1 MSASS
6 LIGKSASNVVENVK
20 PTNGLYNPSVP
31 IIGDKNIKE
40 LRNIKFKDRYYLDQR
55 IDGQMKNT
63 EGTLGPNNKFL
74 TRIDYDRQI
83 DENYLRRQNPKNRK
97 TTHPADFYN
106 GSQLAYYGLPV
117 KIPRAVIPAPTIDP
131 MEQYQYQNRFINNP
145 LLPATKPYADLPT
158 IPDKTTTD
166 MVDRIVFDPTDIQK
180 QLDIDKLNSIDYIN
194 QTSGIDFDKGKNQ
207 YNEPTIKTPSKFN
220 PK

>member
-6 LIGKSASNVVENVK
+6 LIGKSSMVVENVK
-20 PTNGLYNPSVP
+20 SKNGLYNPSIP
-31 IIGDKNIKE
+31 IIADKNIKE

-63 EGTLGPNNKFL
+63 EGTIGPNNKFL

-97 TTHPADFYN
+97 HTDPADFYN
-106 GSQLAYYGLPV
+106 GSQLSYYGLPV
-117 KIPRAVIPAPTIDP
+117 KIPRAIIQQQTIDP
-131 MEQYQYQNRFINNP
+131 MEQYQYQNRFISNP
-145 LLPATKPYADLPT
+145 LLPATRPSPTPEPFPQKPS
-158 IPDKTTTD
+158 D
-166 MVDRIVFDPTDIQK
+166 MMDNIGFDPVDIQK
-180 QLDIDKLNSIDYIN
+180 QLEIDKLNSIGYIN
-194 QTSGIDFDKGKNQ
+194 QNSGIVFDKGKNQ
-207 YNEPTIKTPSKFN
+207 YNEPIIRTGPKFY

>member
-6 LIGKSASNVVENVK
+6 LIGSSASNVVENVK
-20 PTNGLYNPSVP
+20 PANGLYNPSVP

-97 TTHPADFYN
+97 HTDPADFYN

-117 KIPRAVIPAPTIDP
+117 KIPRAVIAAPTINP
-131 MEQYQYQNRFINNP
+131 MDQYQYQNRFINNP

-158 IPDKTTTD
+158 YAVQTSD
-166 MVDRIVFDPTDIQK
+166 MTDRIGFDPTDIQK
-180 QLDIDKLNSIDYIN
+180 QLEIDKLNSIGYIN

-207 YNEPTIKTPSKFN
+207 YNEPTIKTPSNFY

>member
-20 PTNGLYNPSVP
+20 PANGLYNPSVP

-97 TTHPADFYN
+97 HTDPADFYN

-117 KIPRAVIPAPTIDP
+117 KIPRAVITQPTIDP
-131 MEQYQYQNRFINNP
+131 MEQYQYQNRFISNP
-145 LLPATKPYADLPT
+145 LLPATRPSPT
-158 IPDKTTTD
+158 PVPFPQSPSD
-166 MVDRIVFDPTDIQK
+166 MTDRIGFDPTDIQK
-180 QLDIDKLNSIDYIN
+180 QLEIDKLNSIGYIKQN
-194 QTSGIDFDKGKNQ
+194 SGIEFDKGKNK
-207 YNEPTIKTPSKFN
+207 YNEPTIRSGTKFN

>member
-20 PTNGLYNPSVP
+20 PANGLYNPSIPVMN
-31 IIGDKNIKE
+31 DKNIKE

-97 TTHPADFYN
+97 HTNPADFYN

-117 KIPRAVIPAPTIDP
+117 KIPRAVIIQPTIDP
-131 MEQYQYQNRFINNP
+131 MEQYQYQNRFISNP
-145 LLPATKPYADLPT
+145 LLPATRPSPT
-158 IPDKTTTD
+158 PAPFPQRPSD
-166 MVDRIVFDPTDIQK
+166 MADRIAFDPTDIQK
-180 QLDIDKLNSIDYIN
+180 QLDIDKLNSIGYIN
-194 QTSGIDFDKGKNQ
+194 QNSGIEFDKGKNQ
-207 YNEPTIKTPSKFN
+207 YNEPTIRSGTKFY

>member
-20 PTNGLYNPSVP
+20 PANGLYNPSIPVMN
-31 IIGDKNIKE
+31 DKNIKE

-97 TTHPADFYN
+97 HTNPADFYN

-117 KIPRAVIPAPTIDP
+117 KIPRAQIQNPLAGISP
-131 MEQYQYQNRFINNP
+131 MDIYQYQNRFISNP
-145 LLPATKPYADLPT
+145 LLPATRPSPT
-158 IPDKTTTD
+158 PVAFPQSPSD
-166 MVDRIVFDPTDIQK
+166 MTDRIGFDPVDIQK
-180 QLDIDKLNSIDYIN
+180 QLEKDKAETAKYNN
-194 QTSGIDFDKGKNQ
+194 QQSGIVFD
-207 YNEPTIKTPSKFN
+207 N
-220 PK
+220 PKIKYSDN